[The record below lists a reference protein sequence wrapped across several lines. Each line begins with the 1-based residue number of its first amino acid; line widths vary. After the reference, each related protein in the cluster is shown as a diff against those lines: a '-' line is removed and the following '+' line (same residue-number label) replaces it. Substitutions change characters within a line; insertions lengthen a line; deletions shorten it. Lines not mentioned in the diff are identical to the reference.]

1 MTKAEVKSMMNDAD
15 FNGDGKLDY
24 EEVFKKLFFFNK
36 YSIRWFI
43 LVIIKKKCSFY
54 SR

>member
-24 EEVFKKLFFFNK
+24 EEVFKKLFFFK
-36 YSIRWFI
+36 QKTAYEIASC
-43 LVIIKKKCSFY
+43 LVGSEIV
-54 SR
+54 